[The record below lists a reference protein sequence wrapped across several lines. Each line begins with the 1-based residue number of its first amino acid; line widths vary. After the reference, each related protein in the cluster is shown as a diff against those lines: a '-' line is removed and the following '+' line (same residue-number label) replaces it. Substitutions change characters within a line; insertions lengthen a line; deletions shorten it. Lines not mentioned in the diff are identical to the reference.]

1 MEKYN
6 KNNALLYYM
15 TMKAPGPDIHLH
27 FFKKNEKF
35 VLQENYLS
43 TIYFSLMDY
52 FEIHNHDENENM
64 LQMVQEQAQI
74 LLMAM
79 NRNNKESNNNN
90 SPSSSVIS
98 EWNDEEQ
105 RNIILLSVTLTH
117 K

>member
-1 MEKYN
+1 
-6 KNNALLYYM
+6 M

-52 FEIHNHDENENM
+52 FKIHNQDENENM
-64 LQMVQEQAQI
+64 LQMVQEQVQI
-74 LLMAM
+74 LLMAI
-79 NRNNKESNNNN
+79 NRNNKESNNNKL